1 MLNIVAYVCTVCYAH
16 NILIDLLCFYVAP
29 DSARIEIVYFC
40 VALGQ
45 LVFFVCVQVKS
56 EKPEPILGVICATLC
71 IAESAFK
78 KRFADYQVLLER
90 GQVMNAELLS
100 NVVDVELIY
109 SGFKYSLR
117 ASRVQP
123 TSEPHTHTHTHPP
136 THTHTAT
143 HPPHTHTHL
152 QRMYY

>member
-1 MLNIVAYVCTVCYAH
+1 MYTSHYNMYRTSLISRPHTHTH
-16 NILIDLLCFYVAP
+16 N
-29 DSARIEIVYFC
+29 
-40 VALGQ
+40 
-45 LVFFVCVQVKS
+45 QVKS

-78 KRFADYQVLLER
+78 KRFADYQALLER

-109 SGFKYSLR
+109 SGVKYSLR

-123 TSEPHTHTHTHPP
+123 TSTLSPTHPP
-136 THTHTAT
+136 THTHPHTLMYT
-143 HPPHTHTHL
+143 LTHTHTHTPHSVCTADE
-152 QRMYY
+152 